1 MNGKSVVW
9 IFLLL
14 IACAIGFFVPVPQD
28 ARFIALLKVI
38 LFFGVIVGL
47 LYLMRFQETSFP
59 EEKMEEEASIEIKT
73 LDGIREGVSNI
84 SGEGFGK
91 AFDIFSKKY
100 LSVVRTAMAASVIG
114 LFFRKNNDLVLEWGE
129 DGHGVLEPCTFS
141 PYSDADLLG
150 QVIQEKRTCFVSQLP
165 SGFSFSDPKQAKIHS
180 FIGVPLLFKDDVIG
194 VLAVGSETEGDFS
207 EADAHLLEQFS
218 AIFMDVLFTCRHG
231 LEMELEGK
239 IYKIFMEYL
248 TQLKNVSDSHSAIT
262 LFVNSLTKLFSFDRF
277 TLCLKQGDEGTI
289 HFVHGQLD
297 GLNPGIRFPLEE
309 GLNGWV
315 LRRSLPLVLADISSG
330 EYQRPR
336 YFKGEN
342 SKHGLRSFIGI
353 PLGPKDNAWGCFSL
367 ESQKPGLYG
376 EKAKEIL
383 SPFGVLFELGF
394 ERLRMSDG
402 IHELKGSPRSL

>member
-1 MNGKSVVW
+1 MNGKSFVW
-9 IFLLL
+9 IFVLL
-14 IACAIGFFVPVPQD
+14 IACAVGFFIPVPPD
-28 ARFIALLKVI
+28 ARFIALLKII

-47 LYLMRFQETSFP
+47 LYLMRLREISAP
-59 EEKMEEEASIEIKT
+59 DEEIKEEADIEIKT
-73 LDGIREGVSNI
+73 LDEIGDSASGF

-91 AFDIFSKKY
+91 IFDIFSKKY
-100 LSVVRTAMAASVIG
+100 LSGVRTAMAASVIG
-114 LFFRKNNDLVLEWGE
+114 LFFKKNNDLVLEWGE
-129 DGHGVLEPCTFS
+129 DTQGLLEPCIFS

-150 QVIQEKRTCFVSQLP
+150 QVIQEKRTCFVSHLP
-165 SGFSFSDPKQAKIHS
+165 SGFSFSDPKREKIHS
-180 FIGVPLLFKDDVIG
+180 FIGVPLLFKNEVIG

-207 EADAHLLEQFS
+207 EADSHLFEQFS
-218 AIFMDVLFTCRHG
+218 AIFMDVLLACRHG
-231 LEMELEGK
+231 LEMELEDK
-239 IYKIFMEYL
+239 IYKIFMEYVK
-248 TQLKNVSDSHSAIT
+248 QLKNVSDARSAVS
-262 LFVNSLTKLFSFDRF
+262 LFANSLAKLFSFDRF
-277 TLCLKQGDEGTI
+277 TLCLKHGDEGII
-289 HFVHGQLD
+289 HFVQGQLD
-297 GLNPGIRFPLEE
+297 GLNEGIRFPLEE

-342 SKHGLRSFIGI
+342 SRHGLRSFIGI

-383 SPFGVLFELGF
+383 LPFGVIFELEF
-394 ERLRMSDG
+394 ERLRTADG

>member
-1 MNGKSVVW
+1 MNGKSFVW

-14 IACAIGFFVPVPQD
+14 IACAIGFFIPVSQD
-28 ARFIALLKVI
+28 ARFTALFKVI
-38 LFFGVIVGL
+38 LFLGVMVGM
-47 LYLMRFQETSFP
+47 LYFMRSKEASFSA
-59 EEKMEEEASIEIKT
+59 EEVEEETSIEIKPVN
-73 LDGIREGVSNI
+73 GVQERVSNI
-84 SGEGFGK
+84 PGGGFGT

-114 LFFRKNNDLVLEWGE
+114 LFFRKNNDLILEWGE
-129 DGHGVLEPCTFS
+129 DRGGLLEPCIFS

-150 QVIQEKRTCFVSQLP
+150 QVIQEKRTCFVSHLP
-165 SGFSFSDPKQAKIHS
+165 SGFSFSHPKRHEIHS
-180 FIGVPLLFKDDVIG
+180 FIGVPLLFKDEVIG
-194 VLAVGSETEGDFS
+194 VLAVGSEAEGDFS
-207 EADAHLLEQFS
+207 EADSHLLEQFS

-231 LEMELEGK
+231 LEMELDGK
-239 IYKIFMEYL
+239 VYKIFMEYVK
-248 TQLKNVSDSHSAIT
+248 QLKHVSDSHSAVT
-262 LFVNSLTKLFSFDRF
+262 LFVHSLMKLFSFDRF
-277 TLCLKQGDEGTI
+277 TLCLKQGDEGII

-297 GLNPGIRFPLEE
+297 GFNVGIRFPLEE

-315 LRRSLPLVLADISSG
+315 LRRSLPLVLADITSG

-383 SPFGVLFELGF
+383 IPLGVIFELGF
-394 ERLRMSDG
+394 DRLRLSDG
-402 IHELKGSPRSL
+402 IHELKGSPRSM